1 MTTTTDSLLRHR
13 AYWRWSMGVQLARLP
28 ATMAPL
34 AFTVLTTATTGS
46 YRLGGVM
53 MAVFVVAEL
62 AGSVPAG
69 RLLDRIGPS
78 RGLVAFL
85 LCAALGLGGLAF
97 AASAGAS
104 PAVLLALVVLPGAI
118 AGGLSGGFRSLLAGT
133 ISGPLLPRAVSI
145 DAMLIDAVIIG
156 GPLLVA
162 LLTTIDAVLPIVAMA
177 AVFAVAALLVPRREA
192 PAPVVGERPPLPIR
206 AAVPWLACQFTI
218 GHLLSTVEVAPYA
231 LAQRLGA
238 AEGGAA
244 LIITVL
250 SGASIVGGALYA
262 WRGIRLTVAPRVQ
275 AITLLTGF
283 IAGGCTVALDL
294 GWPGLLT
301 GVALIGFC
309 TGPLV
314 TVASVQMQGLLPEG
328 RRSEGFSLTFVVQA
342 SGFGLGSLTV
352 GVLPLWLA
360 PVFGV
365 ASAVLA
371 CAILGRGPARV
382 VGTPPATS

>member
-85 LCAALGLGGLAF
+85 LCAALGFGALAF

-104 PAVLLALVVLPGAI
+104 PAVLLVLVVLPGTI

-133 ISGPLLPRAVSI
+133 VSGPLLPRAVSI

-177 AVFAVAALLVPRREA
+177 VVFAVAALLVPRREA
-192 PAPVVGERPPLPIR
+192 PVPVVGERPPLPIR

-238 AEGGAA
+238 AEGAAA

-301 GVALIGFC
+301 GVVLIGFC

-314 TVASVQMQGLLPEG
+314 TVASVQMQELLPEG
-328 RRSEGFSLTFVVQA
+328 RRSEGFSLTSWCRRAGSA
-342 SGFGLGSLTV
+342 SG
-352 GVLPLWLA
+352 
-360 PVFGV
+360 
-365 ASAVLA
+365 
-371 CAILGRGPARV
+371 R
-382 VGTPPATS
+382 